1 MRVNDRCRFNLLLC
15 ALLCDAIGRFH
26 PRSLFF
32 CISIY
37 LGYLLKIKTLIQI
50 LVEKFSHARRQP
62 RFISVRNVPCV
73 SLVPS
78 LSQRGKRT
86 KWHLYA
92 LPVVEDDC
100 RIILEIV
107 TSEHTVYKVTLTLY
121 GILCNGTEDDE

>member
-1 MRVNDRCRFNLLLC
+1 MRVNDGCRFRLLLC
-15 ALLCDAIGRFH
+15 ALLCDTVDRFH
-26 PRSLFF
+26 SRSLFF

-62 RFISVRNVPCV
+62 RFIPVRNVPCGL
-73 SLVPS
+73 LVPS
-78 LSQRGKRT
+78 LSEGRKRT

-92 LPVVEDDC
+92 LPGIKDDC